1 TGFEFNDNEITK
13 LKSVF
18 DTMAEGQNT
27 LAVATLRS
35 ILNKAH
41 TTLDQQLDER
51 LSKIKDP
58 MRFDDFLQIIE
69 QQRMQNPEE
78 GLKRVFTMLDKDN
91 KGLIN
96 GEDLRQG
103 LLNFGETV
111 TEDDI
116 QRMLRSADVD
126 GDGMINY
133 EEFVKILTPS
143 RVNGQK

>member
-1 TGFEFNDNEITK
+1 
-13 LKSVF
+13 
-18 DTMAEGQNT
+18 M
-27 LAVATLRS
+27 
-35 ILNKAH
+35 
-41 TTLDQQLDER
+41 
-51 LSKIKDP
+51 KD
-58 MRFDDFLQIIE
+58 
-69 QQRMQNPEE
+69 PEE
-78 GLKRVFTMLDKDN
+78 GLKRVFTMLDKDS

-133 EEFVKILTPS
+133 EEFVKIL
-143 RVNGQK
+143 VC